1 MPGLKLMVLDEGTDK
16 NIRCRFISE
25 WCKIESYVP
34 REMLLSE
41 IEKVDPDAVIL
52 DINLFESI
60 GGLET
65 KRKIESQ
72 FEIPVWHE

>member
-65 KRKIESQ
+65 KWKISDQ
-72 FEIPVWHE
+72 FDIPVWYE

>member
-1 MPGLKLMVLDEGTDK
+1 MQVLKLVMLEEGANK
-16 NIRCRFISE
+16 NIRYRFISE
-25 WCKIESYVP
+25 WCKIISYVSK
-34 REMLLSE
+34 EMLLSE

-65 KRKIESQ
+65 KWKISDQ
-72 FEIPVWHE
+72 FDIPVWYE